1 MAKKYVIIGNGTAAV
16 GCIEGIRANDKDGS
30 IVVISA
36 ENHPAYCR
44 PLISY
49 YLEGK
54 AVPERMSYRSD
65 DFYDKNG
72 VKVIYG
78 ESAAKIDTA
87 EKAVV
92 LESGEKVAY
101 DSVCVAAGSRPLV
114 PPFEGLDTVPVKFPF
129 MTLDDAQNLE
139 SAISED
145 SNVFIV
151 GAGLIGLKCAEGLYG
166 RVKSITVCDL
176 ADRVLSSILDAET
189 AEMMTRHIEEKG
201 IKLMLSDTATKFDG
215 NVAYMK
221 SGETVRFD
229 VLVLAVG
236 VRANISLVK
245 DAGGDCGRGI
255 TVDNHMATSLP
266 DIYAAGDCT
275 ESMDYSSGNVKVM
288 AIMPNAYMQGH
299 CAGEN
304 MAGSDVTF
312 DNAIPMNSLGMFGF
326 HVMSAGTPDGE
337 VWEEK
342 SDTSSKKLFTK
353 DDRLVGFI
361 LAGDTTRAGIY
372 TNLIRNGI
380 SLSSIDFDT
389 IKTAPNIFS
398 FGQEYCRNSLGGVV

>member
-16 GCIEGIRANDKDGS
+16 GCIEGIRSHDKDGS
-30 IVVISA
+30 ITVISA

-54 AVPERMSYRSD
+54 AVPERMGYRPD
-65 DFYDKNG
+65 DFYDRNG
-72 VKVIYG
+72 VSVIYG
-78 ESAAKIDTA
+78 ESAEKIDT
-87 EKAVV
+87 ENKTVI
-92 LESGEKVAY
+92 LGNGEKVDY

-139 SAISED
+139 GAISED
-145 SNVFIV
+145 KDVFIV

-189 AEMMTRHIEEKG
+189 AEMMTKHLEEKG
-201 IKLMLSDTATKFDG
+201 LKLMLSDTATRFDG

-221 SGETVRFD
+221 SGAEVKFD

-236 VRANISLVK
+236 VRANLSLVK

-255 TVDNHMATSLP
+255 TVNNHMATSLEN
-266 DIYAAGDCT
+266 IYAAGDCT
-275 ESMDYSSGNVKVM
+275 ESTDYSSGSVKVM

-304 MAGSDVTF
+304 MAGSPVTF
-312 DNAIPMNSLGMFGF
+312 DNAVPMNSLGMFGF
-326 HVMSAGTPDGE
+326 HVMSAGVQDGE
-337 VWEEK
+337 LWEDK
-342 SDTSSKKLFTK
+342 SDDHIKKLFTR

-361 LAGDTTRAGIY
+361 LAGDTARAGIY

>member
-16 GCIEGIRANDKDGS
+16 GCIEGIRAHDKDGS
-30 IVVISA
+30 ITVISA

-54 AVPERMSYRSD
+54 AVPERMGYRPD
-65 DFYDKNG
+65 DFYDRNG
-72 VKVIYG
+72 VSVIYG
-78 ESAAKIDTA
+78 ESAEKIDA
-87 EKAVV
+87 ENKAVI
-92 LESGEKVAY
+92 LGNGEKVDY

-129 MTLDDAQNLE
+129 MTLDDAMNLE
-139 SAISED
+139 GAISED
-145 SNVFIV
+145 KDVFIV

-189 AEMMTRHIEEKG
+189 AEMMTKHLEEKG
-201 IKLMLSDTATKFDG
+201 LKLMLSDTATRFDG

-221 SGETVRFD
+221 SGAEVKFD

-255 TVDNHMATSLP
+255 TVNNHMATSLEN
-266 DIYAAGDCT
+266 IYAAGDCT
-275 ESMDYSSGNVKVM
+275 ESTDYSSGSVKVM

-304 MAGSDVTF
+304 MAGSPVTF
-312 DNAIPMNSLGMFGF
+312 DNAVPMNSLGMFGF
-326 HVMSAGTPDGE
+326 HVMSAGVQDGE
-337 VWEEK
+337 LWEDK
-342 SDTSSKKLFTK
+342 SDDHVKKLFTR

-361 LAGDTTRAGIY
+361 LAGDTARAGIY

>member
-16 GCIEGIRANDKDGS
+16 GCIEGIRAHDKDGS
-30 IVVISA
+30 ITVISA
-36 ENHPAYCR
+36 EKHPAYCR

-54 AVPERMSYRSD
+54 AVPERMGYRPD
-65 DFYDKNG
+65 DFYDKND

-78 ESAAKIDTA
+78 ESAEKIDI
-87 EKAVV
+87 ENNAVV
-92 LESGEKVAY
+92 LGNGEKIAY

-114 PPFEGLDTVPVKFPF
+114 PPFEGLDSVPVKFPF
-129 MTLDDAQNLE
+129 MTLDDAMNLE

-145 SNVFIV
+145 KDVFIV

-189 AEMMTRHIEEKG
+189 AEMMTKHLEEKG
-201 IKLMLSDTATKFDG
+201 LRLMLSDTATKFDG

-221 SGETVRFD
+221 SGAEVKFD

-245 DAGGDCGRGI
+245 DAGGNCGRGI
-255 TVDNHMATSLP
+255 TVDNHMATSLEN
-266 DIYAAGDCT
+266 IYAAGDCT
-275 ESMDYSSGNVKVM
+275 ESMDYSSGSVKVM

-304 MAGSDVTF
+304 MAGKPVTF
-312 DNAIPMNSLGMFGF
+312 DNAVPMNSLGMFGF
-326 HVMSAGTPDGE
+326 HVMSAGVQDGE
-337 VWEEK
+337 LWEDK
-342 SDTSSKKLFTK
+342 SDDHIRKLFTR

-361 LAGDTTRAGIY
+361 LAGDTARAGIY

>member
-16 GCIEGIRANDKDGS
+16 GCIEGIRAHDEKGS
-30 IVVISA
+30 ITVISA

-54 AVPERMSYRSD
+54 AVPERMSYRPD
-65 DFYDKNG
+65 NFYDKNN

-78 ESAAKIDTA
+78 ETAEKIDTDS
-87 EKAVV
+87 KKIV
-92 LESGEKVAY
+92 LGTGEKVAY

-145 SNVFIV
+145 KDVFIV

-189 AEMMTRHIEEKG
+189 AEMMTKHIEEKG
-201 IKLMLSDTATKFDG
+201 IKLMLSDTATKFGG

-221 SGETVRFD
+221 SGEEVKFD

-245 DAGGDCGRGI
+245 DAGGECGRGI
-255 TVDNHMATSLP
+255 TVDNHMATSI
-266 DIYAAGDCT
+266 DNIYAAGDCT

-304 MAGSDVTF
+304 MAGNVVAF

-337 VWEEK
+337 LWEEK
-342 SDTSSKKLFTK
+342 SDTHSKKLFTK

-361 LAGDTTRAGIY
+361 LAGDTARAGIY

>member
-16 GCIEGIRANDKDGS
+16 GCIEGIRANDKEGS
-30 IVVISA
+30 ITVISA

-54 AVPERMSYRSD
+54 AVPERMSYRPD
-65 DFYDKNG
+65 DFYDKNN
-72 VKVIYG
+72 VKVIYS
-78 ESAAKIDTA
+78 ETA
-87 EKAVV
+87 EKIDADKKVV
-92 LESGEKVAY
+92 ILGSGEKVAY

-114 PPFEGLDTVPVKFPF
+114 PPFEGLDTVPEKFSF
-129 MTLDDAQNLE
+129 MTLDDATSLE
-139 SAISED
+139 KVISED
-145 SNVFIV
+145 KDVFIV

-176 ADRVLSSILDAET
+176 ADRVMPSILDTET
-189 AEMMTRHIEEKG
+189 AEMMKKRLEDNG
-201 IKLMLSDTATKFDG
+201 LKLMLSDTATKFDG
-215 NVAYMK
+215 NTAYMK
-221 SGETVRFD
+221 SGAEVKFD

-245 DAGGDCGRGI
+245 DAGGECGRGI
-255 TVDNHMATSLP
+255 TVDNHMATSLS

-275 ESMDYSSGNVKVM
+275 ESVDYSCGTVKVM

-304 MAGSDVTF
+304 MAGKDSTF
-312 DNAIPMNSLGMFGF
+312 DNGIPMNAIGFFGL
-326 HVMSAGTPDGE
+326 HVMSAGSQDGE
-337 VWEEK
+337 LWEDK
-342 SDTSSKKLFTK
+342 SETHIKKLFTR
-353 DDRLVGFI
+353 DDRLVGFV

-389 IKTAPNIFS
+389 IKTVPNIFS

>member
-16 GCIEGIRANDKDGS
+16 GCIEGIRAHDLDGS
-30 IVVISA
+30 ITVISA

-54 AVPERMSYRSD
+54 AVPERMSYRPD

-78 ESAAKIDTA
+78 ESAEKIDTDS
-87 EKAVV
+87 KSVV
-92 LESGEKVAY
+92 LSNGEKVAY
-101 DSVCVAAGSRPLV
+101 DSICVATGSRPLV
-114 PPFEGLDTVPVKFPF
+114 PPFEGLETVPQKFPF

-145 SNVFIV
+145 SDVFIV

-176 ADRVLSSILDAET
+176 ADRVMPSILDAET
-189 AEMMTRHIEEKG
+189 AEMMKKCLEDNG
-201 IKLMLSDTATKFDG
+201 LKLMLSDTATKFDG

-221 SGETVRFD
+221 SGAEVKFD

-236 VRANISLVK
+236 VKANISLVK
-245 DAGGDCGRGI
+245 DAGGECGRGI
-255 TVDNHMATSLP
+255 TVDNHMATSLS
-266 DIYAAGDCT
+266 DIYAAGDCA

-304 MAGSDVTF
+304 MAGADVTF
-312 DNAIPMNSLGMFGF
+312 DNGIPMNAIGFFGL
-326 HVMSAGTPDGE
+326 HVMSAGTQDGE
-337 VWEEK
+337 LYEEK
-342 SDTSSKKLFTK
+342 SDSHIKKLFTK

-389 IKTAPNIFS
+389 IKSAPNIFS